1 MTITECRQNAKL
13 SREEMANM
21 LGIPT
26 NEYIAIEVDPS
37 LMTITE
43 AKLFSKIVNVSID
56 DIFFNRHST

>member
-26 NEYIAIEVDPS
+26 NEYIAIEGDPS